1 MIIAREILED
11 REQARVH
18 PARFMAAFYRLELVR
33 SYRTSAQ
40 ILFVQG
46 GDRVV
51 QTPEEKQLG
60 AFVGVRGVVLFRE
73 NLHVFCHLDENQSDS
88 IHTSVEYFC
97 LHR

>member
-1 MIIAREILED
+1 
-11 REQARVH
+11 
-18 PARFMAAFYRLELVR
+18 MAAFHRLELVR
-33 SYRTSAQ
+33 SHRTCAQ

-46 GDRVV
+46 RDRVV

-60 AFVGVRGVVLFRE
+60 AFIGVRGVVLFPE
-73 NLHVFCHLDENQSDS
+73 NLHVFCHLHENQSDS